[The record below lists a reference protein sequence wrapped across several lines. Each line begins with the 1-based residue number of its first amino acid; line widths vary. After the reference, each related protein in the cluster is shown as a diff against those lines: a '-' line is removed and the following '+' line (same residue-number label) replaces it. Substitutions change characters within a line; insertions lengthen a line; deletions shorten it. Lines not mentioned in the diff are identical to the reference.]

1 MRDHADGPIAIGVQV
16 QAGGHIDGPTRAAHA
31 SAARVQV
38 KLLAAGLRGGCRA
51 AGHCNTAAAAN
62 GLQDQPVGAVA
73 VGLDGGIAAAGYR
86 DVAARSAAA
95 TRGPNTQRALCQR
108 RSGGAHS
115 AAAANGLHDDAH
127 GAIAR
132 RVEAVGAVAIQEGID
147 AAARSARPAGTAHR
161 NRHVG

>member
-1 MRDHADGPIAIGVQV
+1 MRDNANRPIAIGVQV
-16 QAGGHIDGPTRAAHA
+16 QAGGRIDGAARAADA
-31 SAARVQV
+31 GAARVQV
-38 KLLAAGLRGGCRA
+38 ELLAARACGGCRA
-51 AGHCNTAAAAN
+51 AGHCNTAAPAN
-62 GLQDQPVGAVA
+62 GLQHQPVGAVA

-86 DVAARSAAA
+86 DIAARSAAA
-95 TRGPNTQRALCQR
+95 TRGPNAQRALCQR

-115 AAAANGLHDDAH
+115 AAATDGLHDDAH